1 LDSEVPQPR
10 QIRLETKEPLLD
22 ISSSHFFLP
31 LRASARL
38 SPDPWMIK
46 RVFSIYEAL
55 QRHLRVVDGIAI
67 GHNIKPRQESIVARD
82 ARKVTRFVLF
92 RKEEKL

>member
-1 LDSEVPQPR
+1 ME
-10 QIRLETKEPLLD
+10 IKEPLLG

-31 LRASARL
+31 LRESSRL
-38 SPDPWMIK
+38 SPDPWMVK

-67 GHNIKPRQESIVARD
+67 GHNIKPRQESIVARAGV
-82 ARKVTRFVLF
+82 ARMGPRGSF
-92 RKEEKL
+92 RSEKKKSYD